1 MKTAILLISTGS
13 PASANVWDV
22 MKYLYRFLNDK
33 RIMSCPHFLR
43 LFLICVCI
51 LPFYSFSS
59 AKRYRR
65 LAKMYQG
72 VFPLSLYCNSLK
84 NELEKRLDVEI
95 FIGMCF
101 GKPLIE
107 DSLKII
113 EDKNFSKIIIL
124 PMYPHYSSSASGIP
138 LERAIKGISKFLVIP
153 EIAAINSFFHEK
165 GFITA
170 FIERIK
176 EYDYKNYDEIVFSYH
191 SLPLQHVKKQDN
203 KYPDEC
209 VETTKLICAGLG
221 ITACKTSF
229 QSQMSEKWLGPSTK
243 STLLAM
249 IKNGKTKVLVVAPS
263 FVADCLETEI
273 EIGIE
278 LNDFFLKNGGE
289 ELQMVKSLND
299 HPAWID
305 FLVSK
310 FVITHMHID
319 DSVLL

>member
-1 MKTAILLISTGS
+1 MKTAILLLSTGS
-13 PASANVWDV
+13 PESYRVWDV

-33 RIMSCPHFLR
+33 RIMSLPYFWR
-43 LFLICVCI
+43 LFLICGCI

-65 LAKMYQG
+65 LAGMYQG
-72 VFPLSLYCNSLK
+72 FFPLSLHCNFLK
-84 NELEKRLDVEI
+84 CELEKRLPVEI
-95 FIGMCF
+95 FVGMCF

-107 DSLKII
+107 DSLQTI
-113 EDKNFSKIIIL
+113 ENKNFSRIIVL

-138 LERAIKGISKFLVIP
+138 LERALKGISKFLVIP
-153 EIAAINSFFHEK
+153 EIVTISSFFNDN
-165 GFITA
+165 GFINA

-221 ITACKTSF
+221 IKVCKTCF

-243 STLLAM
+243 SALIEM

-263 FVADCLETEI
+263 FVVDCLETEI
-273 EIGIE
+273 EIGVE
-278 LNDFFLKNGGE
+278 LKEFFLKNGGT
-289 ELQMVKSLND
+289 ELQLVKSLND

-310 FVITHMHID
+310 FMSITD
-319 DSVLL
+319 R

>member
-13 PASANVWDV
+13 PESYRVWDV
-22 MKYLYRFLNDK
+22 MIYLYRFLNDK
-33 RIMSCPHFLR
+33 RIMSLPHLWR
-43 LFLICVCI
+43 LFLICGCI

-65 LAKMYQG
+65 LAEMYQG
-72 VFPLSLYCNSLK
+72 IFPLSLHCNSLK
-84 NELEKRLDVEI
+84 NELEKQLSVEI

-107 DSLKII
+107 DSLKTI
-113 EDKNFSKIIIL
+113 EAKNFSRIIIL

-138 LERAIKGISKFLVIP
+138 LERALKGISKFLVIP
-153 EIAAINSFFHEK
+153 EIVAINSFFNDE
-165 GFITA
+165 GFINA
-170 FIERIK
+170 FTERIK

-191 SLPLQHVKKQDN
+191 SLPLQHVKEQDN
-203 KYPDEC
+203 TYPEEC
-209 VETTKLICAGLG
+209 AETTKRICAGLG
-221 ITACKTSF
+221 IEVCRTGF
-229 QSQMSEKWLGPSTK
+229 QSQMNEKWLGPSTK
-243 STLLAM
+243 SILIEM
-249 IKNGKTKVLVVAPS
+249 INAGKTKVLVVAPS

-278 LNDFFLKNGGE
+278 MKDFFLKNGGE
-289 ELQMVKSLND
+289 KLQLVKSLND

-310 FVITHMHID
+310 FLTT
-319 DSVLL
+319 